1 MISNFYLKNNIKKNH
16 FSFDLNK
23 RLSKNYDKIFNK
35 IVNQIEL
42 DRNTLN
48 VLNQNFIFNFKT
60 NHLNRFQKFKNI
72 VVIGMG
78 GSILGIEAIYQFL
91 HHKIKK
97 NCYFLGDFD
106 IKKIEHIKKKLK
118 KNKTLYLVISKSG
131 NTIETLSTSFFLEIF
146 KKDSKNIILISERKN
161 NVLFNLAKNKNLFY
175 IEHKNFIGGRYS
187 VLSEVGMIPAFLMGL
202 NIRKLRLNIKK
213 FIKNKKEKNFLKES
227 VIMMSTLLAQG
238 KYKNLIFLNYSPK
251 LEKFVYWCQQLIA
264 ESLGKKGKG
273 FLPTISNVP
282 KDHHSLLQL
291 YLDGPKDKIFQIIS
305 IKKEDGG
312 KKIKIPF
319 SNNNEMKYL
328 ENKDLNTIKEAQK
341 KALIETLKLNKIPYR
356 EFQFRKK
363 NQELLGELFS
373 YFILE
378 TVLIAEIL
386 KINPYNQPA
395 VEQVKSF
402 TKKFLK

>member
-1 MISNFYLKNNIKKNH
+1 M
-16 FSFDLNK
+16 
-23 RLSKNYDKIFNK
+23 
-35 IVNQIEL
+35 
-42 DRNTLN
+42 
-48 VLNQNFIFNFKT
+48 
-60 NHLNRFQKFKNI
+60 
-72 VVIGMG
+72 
-78 GSILGIEAIYQFL
+78 
-91 HHKIKK
+91 
-97 NCYFLGDFD
+97 
-106 IKKIEHIKKKLK
+106 
-118 KNKTLYLVISKSG
+118 
-131 NTIETLSTSFFLEIF
+131 
-146 KKDSKNIILISERKN
+146 
-161 NVLFNLAKNKNLFY
+161 
-175 IEHKNFIGGRYS
+175 
-187 VLSEVGMIPAFLMGL
+187 
-202 NIRKLRLNIKK
+202 
-213 FIKNKKEKNFLKES
+213 
-227 VIMMSTLLAQG
+227 
-238 KYKNLIFLNYSPK
+238 
-251 LEKFVYWCQQLIA
+251 
-264 ESLGKKGKG
+264 
-273 FLPTISNVP
+273 P

-328 ENKDLNTIKEAQK
+328 ENKDLNTIKEAQEK
-341 KALIETLKLNKIPYR
+341 SLIETLRFNKIPYR